1 MRHLEWSNGTDTE
14 LNQVDGKPVLRE
26 RGKQREEEMNGERKR
41 VGLGENRLN
50 SQFSQLYQE
59 VTKYES
65 MNISQRFSPA
75 PGFLLLYYRIPHF
88 KHLLASKI
96 SK

>member
-26 RGKQREEEMNGERKR
+26 RGKQREEEMNGGRKR

-50 SQFSQLYQE
+50 SQFSQLDQE

-65 MNISQRFSPA
+65 TYISQQFSPA
-75 PGFLLLYYRIPHF
+75 PGFLLLYYRIHHF